1 MNMCK
6 TLKAG
11 PVAPNNLDKMIRR
24 SGLKNNMVAEL
35 KGIQPA
41 TLSRHKSGDI
51 GISLGDA
58 EEYAKI
64 LNCTAQQ
71 IFFSSP
77 PIPVLAAVFPFDEEC
92 GKNLIKIAPE
102 IVESHK
108 GGYPELVLGYAGG
121 KMERMAPYNDKA
133 IYIHDY
139 YYQDSM
145 CIYWDLS
152 DNLDHPSA
160 WQHGNLDIVNIAPMQ
175 RNIVSKD
182 CLGHYSIVKT
192 KNNILLYGVLYQS
205 GRNRYTIESQ
215 YFGCHEN
222 VELEW
227 GCPIISMIL
236 RPELRE
242 MQWVDYD
249 VTAAREQMMPQ
260 NK

>member
-1 MNMCK
+1 MIMCK
-6 TLKAG
+6 TLKAR

-77 PIPVLAAVFPFDEEC
+77 PIPVLAAVFPWNDSVTKQAEKSAQILL
-92 GKNLIKIAPE
+92 GSHNGGNPTLILG
-102 IVESHK
+102 HRL
-108 GGYPELVLGYAGG
+108 ELP
-121 KMERMAPYNDKA
+121 RMAPYKDKA

-139 YYQDSM
+139 YGVDTM
-145 CIYWDLS
+145 CVYWDLS

-160 WQHGNLDIVNIAPMQ
+160 WQHGNMDIVNIDPMQ

-192 KNNILLYGVLYQS
+192 KNNNLLYGVVYQS
-205 GRNRYTIESQ
+205 GRNRYSIQSNN
-215 YFGCHEN
+215 FGCHEN

-227 GCPIISMIL
+227 GCPIINMML

-242 MQWVDYD
+242 MQWIDYD
-249 VTAAREQMMPQ
+249 VTAYREQMMSH
-260 NK
+260 KK

>member
-1 MNMCK
+1 MNMH
-6 TLKAG
+6 TNLKSS

-77 PIPVLAAVFPFDEEC
+77 PIPVLAAVFHWNDDCTAQAEKSAPRLLGSQD
-92 GKNLIKIAPE
+92 GKNPDC
-102 IVESHK
+102 
-108 GGYPELVLGYAGG
+108 VLGHRLELPR
-121 KMERMAPYNDKA
+121 MEPFRNKA

-139 YYQDSM
+139 YGVDTM
-145 CIYWDLS
+145 CVYWDLS
-152 DNLDHPSA
+152 DNLDHPAA
-160 WQHGNLDIVNIAPMQ
+160 WQNGNMDIVNIDPMQ
-175 RNIVSKD
+175 RGVVDKE

-192 KNNILLYGVLYQS
+192 KTNNLFYGIVYQS
-205 GRNRYTIESQ
+205 GRNRYSIESLH
-215 YFGCHEN
+215 FGC
-222 VELEW
+222 
-227 GCPIISMIL
+227 
-236 RPELRE
+236 
-242 MQWVDYD
+242 Q
-249 VTAAREQMMPQ
+249 
-260 NK
+260 

>member
-1 MNMCK
+1 MIIWK

-11 PVAPNNLDKMIRR
+11 PLAPNNLDKMIRR

-77 PIPVLAAVFPFDEEC
+77 PIPVLAAVFTWNDSVTKQAEKTAQILV
-92 GKNLIKIAPE
+92 G
-102 IVESHK
+102 SHN
-108 GGYPELVLGYAGG
+108 GGNPSLVMDHRL
-121 KMERMAPYNDKA
+121 EQPRMAPYKNKA

-139 YYQDSM
+139 YGVDTM
-145 CIYWDLS
+145 CVYWDLS

-160 WQHGNLDIVNIAPMQ
+160 WQHGNLDIVNIDPMQ

-182 CLGHYSIVKT
+182 CIGHYSIVKT
-192 KNNILLYGVLYQS
+192 KNNNLLYGVLYQS
-205 GRNRYTIESQ
+205 GRNRYSIQSNN
-215 YFGCHEN
+215 FGCHEN

-227 GCPIISMIL
+227 GCPIINMIL

-242 MQWVDYD
+242 MQWIDYD
-249 VTAAREQMMPQ
+249 VTAYREQMMSHD
-260 NK
+260 K

>member
-1 MNMCK
+1 MNMYE
-6 TLKAG
+6 TFKAE

-51 GISLGDA
+51 GISLADA

-77 PIPVLAAVFPFDEEC
+77 PIPVLAAVFHWNDACTEQAKKTSPKLLGSHAGNE
-92 GKNLIKIAPE
+92 PE
-102 IVESHK
+102 M
-108 GGYPELVLGYAGG
+108 VLGHRLELPR
-121 KMERMAPYNDKA
+121 MEPFRNKA

-139 YYQDSM
+139 YGVDTM

-152 DNLDHPSA
+152 DDLDHEAA
-160 WQHGNLDIVNIAPMQ
+160 WQHGNMDIVNIDPMQ
-175 RNIVSKD
+175 RNVVSKD
-182 CLGHYSIVKT
+182 CLGHYSVVKT
-192 KNNILLYGVLYQS
+192 KTNNLFYGIVYQS
-205 GRNRYTIESQ
+205 GRNRYSIESQ
-215 YFGCHEN
+215 FFGCHEN

-227 GCPIISMIL
+227 GCPIINMIL

-242 MQWVDYD
+242 MQWVDFD
-249 VTAAREQMMPQ
+249 VTAYREKMMPQ

>member
-1 MNMCK
+1 MNS
-6 TLKAG
+6 LNVLRQKAM
-11 PVAPNNLDKMIRR
+11 APNNLNAMIIR

-35 KGIQPA
+35 KGIQPP

-51 GISLGDA
+51 GISLADA

-64 LNCTAQQ
+64 LGCTAQQ

-77 PIPVLAAVFPFDEEC
+77 PIPVLAAVFHWNDCVTKQAEKSAPILLKSHG
-92 GKNLIKIAPE
+92 GKN
-102 IVESHK
+102 
-108 GGYPELVLGYAGG
+108 PELIMGHKL
-121 KMERMAPYNDKA
+121 ELPRMAPYRNKA

-152 DNLDHPSA
+152 DNLDHPAA
-160 WQHGNLDIVNIAPMQ
+160 WQHGNLDIVNIDAMQ

-192 KNNILLYGVLYQS
+192 KSNNLLYGIVYQS
-205 GRNRYTIESQ
+205 GRNRYSIESQ

-227 GCPIISMIL
+227 GCPIINMIL

-249 VTAAREQMMPQ
+249 VTTASEQMMGTE
-260 NK
+260 KK

>member
-77 PIPVLAAVFPFDEEC
+77 PIPVLAAVFTWNDCVTKQAEKSAQMLLGSHG
-92 GKNLIKIAPE
+92 GKN
-102 IVESHK
+102 
-108 GGYPELVLGYAGG
+108 PELIMGHRL
-121 KMERMAPYNDKA
+121 ELPRMAPYRNKA

-139 YYQDSM
+139 YYEDSM

-152 DNLDHPSA
+152 DDLDHPSA
-160 WQHGNLDIVNIAPMQ
+160 WQHGNLDIVNIDPMQ
-175 RNIVSKD
+175 RKIVSKD

-192 KNNILLYGVLYQS
+192 KTNNLLYGIVYQS
-205 GRNRYTIESQ
+205 GRNKYTIESKH
-215 YFGCHEN
+215 FGCHVN

-227 GCPIISMIL
+227 GCPIINMIL

-242 MQWVDYD
+242 MQWVDFD
-249 VTAAREQMMPQ
+249 VTAHREQMMPQ

>member
-1 MNMCK
+1 MNMCSVMEC
-6 TLKAG
+6 G

-64 LNCTAQQ
+64 LNCTPQQ
-71 IFFSSP
+71 IFFASP
-77 PIPVLAAVFPFDEEC
+77 PIPVLACVSPWDDEC
-92 GKNLIKIAPE
+92 GEKAKTICPHLIDSNNGKNPTL
-102 IVESHK
+102 VMGHS
-108 GGYPELVLGYAGG
+108 GGN
-121 KMERMAPYNDKA
+121 MERMAPYQNKA
-133 IYIHDY
+133 IYMHDY
-139 YYQDSM
+139 YLHDTM
-145 CIYWDLS
+145 CVYWDMAN
-152 DNLDHPSA
+152 NLDHPSA
-160 WQHGNLDIVNIAPMQ
+160 WMNGNLDIVNIDPMQ
-175 RNIVSKD
+175 NGMVDKE

-192 KNNILLYGVLYQS
+192 TNRHLLYGVVYQT
-205 GRNRYTIESQ
+205 GRNRYSLESNN
-215 YFGCHEN
+215 FGMHTDL
-222 VELEW
+222 ELEW
-227 GCPIISMIL
+227 GCPIVSMII

-249 VTAAREQMMPQ
+249 VTSYRDQMLGS